1 MNSGRAAAIV
11 TWAYAAGFGASA
23 LPVAGY
29 LQSNG
34 KLPSFFGLFDMFAG
48 PWFEHL
54 PRERFLRLL
63 LVFPAVTALASA
75 SGLELWKGRRRGG
88 ALNLALLP
96 VEAMFWTGF
105 ALPIPVAVGM
115 VRVALVIVSWKD
127 LTPLLGSTP
136 RAA

>member
-1 MNSGRAAAIV
+1 MNSARAAAIV

-23 LPVAGY
+23 LPVAVC

-88 ALNLALLP
+88 ALNSPCFRLRQCSGP
-96 VEAMFWTGF
+96 VSPSRSRWLSGWCASRW
-105 ALPIPVAVGM
+105 
-115 VRVALVIVSWKD
+115 
-127 LTPLLGSTP
+127 
-136 RAA
+136 